1 MGIITVARGSYS
13 HGQEIAEKV
22 AQKLGWNCISR
33 EVILEASEEFN
44 IPEIKL
50 TQAFEDAPS
59 ILDRFTHGKRKYI
72 AYTRA
77 VLLQHLTK
85 GNVVYHGFA
94 GHFFVE
100 GISHVLK
107 ILITASIEDRISLV
121 TERDE
126 ISRKEASFLIS
137 KIDDQRRRW
146 GKTLYGIEPW
156 DPSLYDLTLHINRIT
171 IEDAVDAICQVSR
184 LKQFQITPESEK
196 AIDDLVLA
204 VKVENF
210 LIDVRPRVDVLI
222 DNKFVYLKSEIPL
235 SEESE
240 IVSRMGEIMKTIPGI
255 RGIEVVTPTLQ
266 KSRMP
271 QVLGVKGEAVEG
283 IALYQ

>member
-22 AQKLGWNCISR
+22 AQKLGYDCISR

-44 IPEIKL
+44 ISEIKL
-50 TQAFEDAPS
+50 IQAFDDAPS

-107 ILITASIEDRISLV
+107 ILITVNIEDRISLV
-121 TERDE
+121 MERDK
-126 ISRKEASFLIS
+126 ISRKEASLLIS

-146 GKTLYGIEPW
+146 AKTLYGIEPW
-156 DPSLYDLTLHINRIT
+156 DPCLYDLTLHIDRIT
-171 IEDAVDAICQVSR
+171 VEDAVDTICQVSR
-184 LKQFQITPESEK
+184 LRQFQITPESEK

-210 LIDVRPRVDVLI
+210 LIDVKPRVDVHI
-222 DNKFVYLKSEIPL
+222 DNKFVYLKTAVPL

-255 RGIEVVTPTLQ
+255 RGVEVVTSSHRNSNNT
-266 KSRMP
+266 
-271 QVLGVKGEAVEG
+271 GEAPSPCPTM
-283 IALYQ
+283 ATSFWT

>member
-1 MGIITVARGSYS
+1 MGIITVTRGSYS

-22 AQKLGWNCISR
+22 AQKLGYDCISR
-33 EVILEASEEFN
+33 ELILEASEEFN

-50 TQAFEDAPS
+50 TQAFEDVPS
-59 ILDRFTHGKRKYI
+59 IIDRFIHGKRKYI
-72 AYTRA
+72 SYTRA
-77 VLLQHLTK
+77 VLLHHLTK
-85 GNVVYHGFA
+85 GNVVYHGFV

-107 ILITASIEDRISLV
+107 ILITANIEDRISLV
-121 TERDE
+121 MERDK
-126 ISRKEASFLIS
+126 ISRKEASLLIS
-137 KIDDQRRRW
+137 KIDDQRKKW

-156 DPSLYDLTLHINRIT
+156 DPSLYDLTLHIDRIT
-171 IEDAVDAICQVSR
+171 VEDAVDAICQVSR
-184 LKQFQITPESEK
+184 LRQFQITPESEK

-210 LIDVRPRVDVLI
+210 LIDARPRVDVLI
-222 DNKFVYLKSEIPL
+222 DNKFVYLKTAVPL

-255 RGIEVVTPTLQ
+255 RGIEVVT
-266 KSRMP
+266 
-271 QVLGVKGEAVEG
+271 
-283 IALYQ
+283 

>member
-50 TQAFEDAPS
+50 TQAFEDDPS
-59 ILDRFTHGKRKYI
+59 ILDLFTHGKRKYI

-121 TERDE
+121 TERDK
-126 ISRKEASFLIS
+126 ISRKEVSFLIS

>member
-13 HGQEIAEKV
+13 YGQEIAEKV

-33 EVILEASEEFN
+33 EVILETSEEFN

-50 TQAFEDAPS
+50 TQAFEDTPS
-59 ILDRFTHGKRKYI
+59 ILDHFTHGKKKYI
-72 AYTRA
+72 AYTRS

-107 ILITASIEDRISLV
+107 ILITADMEDRIALVMKRDKISKKESSL
-121 TERDE
+121 
-126 ISRKEASFLIS
+126 LIT

-156 DPSLYDLTLHINRIT
+156 DTCLYDLTLHIDRIT
-171 IEDAVDAICQVSR
+171 VEDAVDTICRVSR
-184 LKQFQITPESEK
+184 LKQFQITPESEI
-196 AIDDLVLA
+196 ALDDLALS

-210 LIDVRPRVDVLI
+210 LGDVKPRVDVHI
-222 DNKFVYLKSEIPL
+222 DNKFVYLKPAVPL
-235 SEESE
+235 REESE
-240 IVSRMGEIMKTIPGI
+240 VVSKMGEIMKTIPGI
-255 RGIEVVTPTLQ
+255 RGIEVIT
-266 KSRMP
+266 
-271 QVLGVKGEAVEG
+271 
-283 IALYQ
+283 

>member
-13 HGQEIAEKV
+13 YGQEIAEKV
-22 AQKLGWNCISR
+22 AQKLRYDCISR

-44 IPEIKL
+44 ISEIKL
-50 TQAFEDAPS
+50 TQAFEDTPS

-107 ILITASIEDRISLV
+107 ILITANIEDRVSLV
-121 TERDE
+121 MDRDK
-126 ISRKEASFLIS
+126 ISRKEASLLIN
-137 KIDDQRRRW
+137 KVDDQRRRW
-146 GKTLYGIEPW
+146 GKALYGIEPW
-156 DPSLYDLTLHINRIT
+156 DPSLYDLTLHIGRIT
-171 IEDAVDAICQVSR
+171 VEDAVDTICQISK
-184 LKQFQITPESEK
+184 LSQFQITPESEE
-196 AIDDLVLA
+196 AFVDLALA

-210 LIDVRPRVDVLI
+210 LIDVRPKVDVHI
-222 DNKFVYLKSEIPL
+222 DNKFVYLKTAVSL

-240 IVSRMGEIMKTIPGI
+240 IVTRMGEIMKTIPDI
-255 RGIEVVTPTLQ
+255 RGIEVV
-266 KSRMP
+266 R
-271 QVLGVKGEAVEG
+271 
-283 IALYQ
+283 

>member
-22 AQKLGWNCISR
+22 AQKLGYDCISR

-44 IPEIKL
+44 ISEIKL
-50 TQAFEDAPS
+50 TQALEDAPS
-59 ILDRFTHGKRKYI
+59 ILDRFIHGKRKYI
-72 AYTRA
+72 AYTRVA
-77 VLLQHLTK
+77 LLEHLTK

-107 ILITASIEDRISLV
+107 ILITANMEDRISLV
-121 TERDE
+121 VERDK
-126 ISRKEASFLIS
+126 ISRKEASLLIS
-137 KIDDQRRRW
+137 KVDDQRRRW

-156 DPSLYDLTLHINRIT
+156 DPSLYDLTLHIDRIT
-171 IEDAVDAICQVSR
+171 VEDAVDIICQISR
-184 LKQFQITPESEK
+184 LRQFQMTPKSEK

-204 VKVENF
+204 VRVENF
-210 LIDVRPRVDVLI
+210 LIDVRPRVDVHI
-222 DNKFVYLKSEIPL
+222 DNKFVYLKPAVPL

-240 IVSRMGEIMKTIPGI
+240 IVRRMGEIMKAIPGI
-255 RGIEVVTPTLQ
+255 RGIEVVT
-266 KSRMP
+266 
-271 QVLGVKGEAVEG
+271 
-283 IALYQ
+283 

>member
-1 MGIITVARGSYS
+1 MGIITVTRGSYS

-33 EVILEASEEFN
+33 EVILDASKEFK
-44 IPEIKL
+44 IPEMKL
-50 TQAFEDAPS
+50 TQAFEDVPS

-77 VLLQHLTK
+77 ALLQHLTK

-107 ILITASIEDRISLV
+107 ILITANMEDRISLV
-121 TERDE
+121 MERDK
-126 ISRKEASFLIS
+126 ISRKEAVLFIE

-146 GKTLYGIEPW
+146 AKTLYGIEPW
-156 DPSLYDLTLHINRIT
+156 DPCLYDLTLHINWFT
-171 IEDAVDAICQVSR
+171 VEDAVDTICQASR
-184 LKQFQITPESEK
+184 LKQFQITPESER
-196 AIDDLVLA
+196 AIDDLVLTI
-204 VKVENF
+204 KIENS
-210 LIDVRPRVDVLI
+210 LIDIRPRVDVHI
-222 DNKFVYLKSEIPL
+222 ENKFVYLKPVVPL

-240 IVSRMGEIMKTIPGI
+240 MVSRMGEIMKTIPGI
-255 RGIEVVTPTLQ
+255 RGIEVISSSHRSNKNT
-266 KSRMP
+266 
-271 QVLGVKGEAVEG
+271 GEAPPPSPSMAT
-283 IALYQ
+283 IFWA

>member
-13 HGQEIAEKV
+13 YGQEIAEKV
-22 AQKLGWNCISR
+22 SQKLGYDCISR
-33 EVILEASEEFN
+33 EIILQASEEFG

-72 AYTRA
+72 SYTRS
-77 VLLQHLTK
+77 VLLQYLSK

-94 GHFFVE
+94 GHFFVD

-107 ILITASIEDRISLV
+107 ILITANMEYRISLV
-121 TERDE
+121 MERDQ
-126 ISRKEASFLIS
+126 ISRKEASRLIS
-137 KIDDQRRRW
+137 KVDDQRRRW

-156 DPSLYDLTLHINRIT
+156 DPCLYDLTLHIDRIT
-171 IEDAVDAICQVSR
+171 VEDAVDTICQVSKR
-184 LKQFQITPESEK
+184 KQFQITPESEK
-196 AIDDLVLA
+196 AIADLVLT

-210 LIDVRPRVDVLI
+210 LIDVKPRVDVHI
-222 DNKFVYLKSEIPL
+222 DNKFVYLKPAVPL

-240 IVSRMGEIMKTIPGI
+240 IVNRMGEIIKKIPGI
-255 RGIEVVTPTLQ
+255 TGIEVVT
-266 KSRMP
+266 
-271 QVLGVKGEAVEG
+271 
-283 IALYQ
+283 

>member
-13 HGQEIAEKV
+13 YGQEIAEKV
-22 AQKLGWNCISR
+22 AQKLGYDCISR

-107 ILITASIEDRISLV
+107 ILITANIEDRISLV
-121 TERDE
+121 MERDK
-126 ISRKEASFLIS
+126 ISRKEASLLI
-137 KIDDQRRRW
+137 R
-146 GKTLYGIEPW
+146 
-156 DPSLYDLTLHINRIT
+156 LTIR
-171 IEDAVDAICQVSR
+171 EGDG
-184 LKQFQITPESEK
+184 EK
-196 AIDDLVLA
+196 
-204 VKVENF
+204 
-210 LIDVRPRVDVLI
+210 RC
-222 DNKFVYLKSEIPL
+222 
-235 SEESE
+235 
-240 IVSRMGEIMKTIPGI
+240 MGSN
-255 RGIEVVTPTLQ
+255 RGILA
-266 KSRMP
+266 SM
-271 QVLGVKGEAVEG
+271 
-283 IALYQ
+283 I